1 MRKDSLY
8 TVSTSTSLFMYSVTM
23 DGLCCS
29 WTDIPTED
37 APPLSNSAEDDD
49 DDDEDEEVE
58 EEEEEEVE

>member
-1 MRKDSLY
+1 
-8 TVSTSTSLFMYSVTM
+8 MYSVTM

-29 WTDIPTED
+29 WKDIPTED